1 MVSSDFIAIL
11 CEGFVEVEN
20 SWGVH
25 LVVRYKSKKN

>member
-1 MVSSDFIAIL
+1 MVSSDFTAIF